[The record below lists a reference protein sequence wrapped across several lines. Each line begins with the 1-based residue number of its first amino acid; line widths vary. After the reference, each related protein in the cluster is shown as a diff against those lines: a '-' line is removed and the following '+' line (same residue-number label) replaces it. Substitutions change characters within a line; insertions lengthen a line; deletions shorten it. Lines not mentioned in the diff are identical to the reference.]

1 MNIKTS
7 QRAFLSNKKR
17 LKNVLACLFFSFFPP
32 TVLTSKYYAEKKKD
46 LSCDNFIRPLIWGQ
60 KGVTKGL
67 WQGTAFLSQ
76 IYCLWRACWKVS
88 HLGVHPAVTSYGNKK
103 GQKFPNCLDAAVLFF

>member
-1 MNIKTS
+1 M
-7 QRAFLSNKKR
+7 
-17 LKNVLACLFFSFFPP
+17 
-32 TVLTSKYYAEKKKD
+32 
-46 LSCDNFIRPLIWGQ
+46 
-60 KGVTKGL
+60 TKGL